1 MLRVNWRNL
10 DLISLRPSL
19 QTVPRRMPILLALS
33 KIQQCPQLWPMK
45 LLNLSKYQVFVTKS
59 VNDLSFRSMK
69 RVFAMLRRNVP
80 FHTNTSVKC
89 MLIRMCVLSQI
100 FYACQVV
107 NFSQEWL
114 RRLHSLQ
121 RRCLRW
127 SVSATCSFSCNL
139 AVANM
144 LPISYQLAF
153 IDLVFLNKSL
163 NGTIDFDI
171 RNYVSVIYPPAN
183 LRSANVP
190 YFQVRARYNC
200 KNFFDRVCVL
210 ANSCHNAGI
219 VIPSP
224 PDSFKRQLKISM
236 TRTLASTFDSGLP
249 PTWNPFST

>member
-1 MLRVNWRNL
+1 MAKLR
-10 DLISLRPSL
+10 
-19 QTVPRRMPILLALS
+19 
-33 KIQQCPQLWPMK
+33 
-45 LLNLSKYQVFVTKS
+45 LNLAETKSTNSASSYADITRSFKDPTVSAALADEITQSLNLKYQVFVTKS

-236 TRTLASTFDSGLP
+236 TRTLASTFDSGLYFKP
-249 PTWNPFST
+249 LYVTR